1 VKKELLRSSVI
12 LSIMG
17 RILLILGLAM
27 AISTLC
33 SFIYGEEVLEQLL
46 WSTLITITTGLI
58 FAYSNHKT
66 EELSYKEGFAIVGLG
81 WIVASLFGSLPFALS
96 GYFPSYISALFE
108 TVSGITTTGATVLA
122 DVEVLPRGL
131 LFWRSLTQW
140 LGGMGIMVLFIAL
153 IQVIGVRANQ
163 IYRAE
168 IPGGAVAGKVTPK
181 ARDTAKNFWKAYIG
195 LSLVLLLLLW
205 AEGMSLFHAFC
216 HTFTTMATGGFST
229 WNDSIAHYGSPA
241 IEWTIIIFM
250 FLAGTNFSLHY
261 LALIK
266 KDLGIY
272 LHNREWKFYVLILL
286 ISSIV
291 VFIDLSHLPLGEYRI
306 RDTLFQVISMMTST
320 GFTTDNYL
328 QWNLA
333 AQGIL
338 IIMLFVGACVGS
350 TSGGI
355 KAGRLLIML
364 QRVRIEFKKIIHPRA
379 IISQRLDQSAI
390 SEHVIINVLLYFFL
404 YIVMVLIGMSVLAGL
419 NLDLITSFSAAAACM
434 GNVGP
439 AFGSVGPLFNYG
451 IIPDAGKLVL
461 SFLMLLGRLEIFPL
475 LVLFYPQFWKK

>member
-1 VKKELLRSSVI
+1 
-12 LSIMG
+12 MG
-17 RILLILGLAM
+17 RVLIILGLAM
-27 AISTLC
+27 ATSALC
-33 SFIYGEEVLEQLL
+33 SLIYGEEIFEQLL

-58 FAYSNHKT
+58 FGFRSGKT
-66 EELSYKEGFAIVGLG
+66 EELNYKEGFAIVGIG
-81 WIVASLFGSLPFALS
+81 WIVASLVSSLPFALS
-96 GYFPSYISALFE
+96 GYFPSYFAALFE
-108 TVSGITTTGATVLA
+108 TVSGITTTGATVLS

-181 ARDTAKNFWKAYIG
+181 ARDTARNFWKAYIG
-195 LSLVLLLLLW
+195 LSIVLLFLLW
-205 AEGMSLFHAFC
+205 AEGMSLFDAFC
-216 HTFTTMATGGFST
+216 HTFSTMATGGFST

-241 IEWTIIIFM
+241 IEWTIIAFM

-261 LALIK
+261 LALVK

-272 LHNREWKFYVLILL
+272 FRNREWRFYLMLL
-286 ISSIV
+286 V
-291 VFIDLSHLPLGEYRI
+291 VFSLLVFINLNHLPLGEYRI
-306 RDTLFQVISMMTST
+306 RDTLFQVISNLTTT
-320 GFTTDNYL
+320 GFATDDYL

-333 AQGIL
+333 TQAIL
-338 IIMLFVGACVGS
+338 IIMLFIGASVGS

-364 QRVRIEFKKIIHPRA
+364 ERARIELRKIVHPRA
-379 IISQRLDQSAI
+379 VISQRLDQSAI
-390 SEHVIINVLLYFFL
+390 SDGIIINILLYFFL
-404 YIVMVLIGMSVLAGL
+404 YIVLVLIGMAFLAGL
-419 NLDLITSFSAAAACM
+419 GLDVITSFTAAASCM

-439 AFGSVGPLFNYG
+439 AFGDVGPLFNYG
-451 IIPDAGKLVL
+451 FIPDAGKFILTL
-461 SFLMLLGRLEIFPL
+461 LMLLGRLEIFPL